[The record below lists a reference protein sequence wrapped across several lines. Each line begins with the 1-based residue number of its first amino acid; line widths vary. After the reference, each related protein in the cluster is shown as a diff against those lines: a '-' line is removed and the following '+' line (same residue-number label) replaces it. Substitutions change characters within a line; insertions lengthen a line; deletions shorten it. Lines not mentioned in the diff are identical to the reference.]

1 MNNLT
6 KWMNST
12 PSLDTLKKV
21 ATKAGVG
28 FGTVQRFANGES
40 NLTRKSLEKI
50 AGAFDKTVEDLMRK
64 PCPPVGEPNRV
75 QAVVDRFNARK
86 YGMTRDEF
94 RVILRQANTIAFAKR
109 MRYDPDEVEKE
120 TLRGINEWIKENY
133 K

>member
-6 KWMNST
+6 KWMAAT

-21 ATKAGVG
+21 ATASDVG

-50 AGAFDKTVEDLMRK
+50 AGAFDKTVEDLMRQ
-64 PCPPVGEPNRV
+64 PCPEPSRVDALINRH
-75 QAVVDRFNARK
+75 NARK
-86 YGMTRDEF
+86 HGMTKEEF
-94 RVILRQANTIAFAKR
+94 RAILNQANIIAFAKR

-120 TLRGINEWIKENY
+120 TLRGINVWVKEMLT
-133 K
+133 